1 MLCDIEADN
10 LAAVVG
16 QYEHYEQQPE
26 GCRRHDEHVD
36 GSDAECLVA
45 QEAAPTRRWGVRSEQ
60 HVLGNGRLADLDA
73 ELKQLAVNAGRTPEW
88 FGNAHLADQFASLA
102 SYRPSTRLRAPTP
115 VEPKALAVP
124 LDHSGRLH
132 QHHRFEATRPHPVQP
147 HPNQPI
153 DGAQPQT
160 ARTLTIED
168 RNLMTKGDEF
178 EF

>member
-60 HVLGNGRLADLDA
+60 HVLGNGRLAELDA

-88 FGNAHLADQFASLA
+88 VGNAHLADQFASLA

-115 VEPKALAVP
+115 VEPKALPMP
-124 LDHSGRLH
+124 LDYGGRLH
-132 QHHRFEATRPHPVQP
+132 HQYRLQAAGPHLVEPDPQHS
-147 HPNQPI
+147 I
-153 DGAQPQT
+153 DGA
-160 ARTLTIED
+160 
-168 RNLMTKGDEF
+168 
-178 EF
+178 